1 MTETIATTPGEGY
14 VVAPSRDGLT
24 IHVSKH
30 GKTVVAE
37 PTPRGLAAAKAALE
51 YRPPSS

>member
-1 MTETIATTPGEGY
+1 MTEITTQRTGELA
-14 VVAPSRDGLT
+14 VTPSRDGRT
-24 IHVSKH
+24 IHVSKD

-51 YRPPSS
+51 YRSRYA